1 MIPELGHFAL
11 ILSLC
16 VAIVLG
22 TLPLIGAHRGQR
34 EWLVLARPAAQAM
47 FLLVAVAMAALTW
60 SFYVNDFSVAYV
72 AGHSNSLLPTQYRI
86 AAVWGGHE
94 GSLLLWVFMLAGW
107 TVAVAQRSRSL
118 DEAMVARVLG
128 VLGLV
133 TVGLLLFVLLTS
145 NPFARIATPPM
156 EGRDLNP
163 ILQDPGLAIHPP
175 LLYLGYVGFSI
186 SFSFAVAALIEGRMD
201 DDGRT
206 SVVLEEIHTALKT
219 TLDRSLPVGSLERR
233 SVLRRMKQL
242 KLIDFR
248 SDDDLDQPDTFIV
261 IRPLITSF
269 VHADLIQAA
278 GEDVP
283 ATLGADRDQAG
294 EGDNDVHG

>member
-34 EWLVLARPAAQAM
+34 EWIVLARPAAQAM
-47 FLLVAVAMAALTW
+47 FLLIAAAMVALTW

-145 NPFARIATPPM
+145 NPFDRLIPAAQD
-156 EGRDLNP
+156 GRDLNP
-163 ILQDPGLAIHPP
+163 LLQDPGLIFHPP
-175 LLYLGYVGFSI
+175 LLYMGYVGFSVA
-186 SFSFAVAALIEGRMD
+186 FAFAIAALLSGRLD
-201 DDGRT
+201 AAWARWSRPWTTTAWLFLTLGIALGSCGRT
-206 SVVLEEIHTALKT
+206 TNWA
-219 TLDRSLPVGSLERR
+219 G
-233 SVLRRMKQL
+233 
-242 KLIDFR
+242 
-248 SDDDLDQPDTFIV
+248 
-261 IRPLITSF
+261 
-269 VHADLIQAA
+269 AA
-278 GEDVP
+278 GGSGTRWR
-283 ATLGADRDQAG
+283 TLPSCRG
-294 EGDNDVHG
+294 

>member
-1 MIPELGHFAL
+1 MTSLQSTVAQALQSTRLTPDRFQEIVLRLLDTSVICFADSQAEAALYNDATRVETLLTDYFSIMGCRLFHDRQFQYFRLYAPGATIPGVAGEADPDYASLRLRLNQHEAATAL
-11 ILSLC
+11 IL
-16 VAIVLG
+16 
-22 TLPLIGAHRGQR
+22 R
-34 EWLVLARPAAQAM
+34 
-47 FLLVAVAMAALTW
+47 FL
-60 SFYVNDFSVAYV
+60 YDK
-72 AGHSNSLLPTQYRI
+72 
-86 AAVWGGHE
+86 
-94 GSLLLWVFMLAGW
+94 
-107 TVAVAQRSRSL
+107 
-118 DEAMVARVLG
+118 
-128 VLGLV
+128 
-133 TVGLLLFVLLTS
+133 
-145 NPFARIATPPM
+145 
-156 EGRDLNP
+156 
-163 ILQDPGLAIHPP
+163 
-175 LLYLGYVGFSI
+175 
-186 SFSFAVAALIEGRMD
+186 ALIEGRMD